1 MKVILKKDVARIGPR
16 NSVHEVSDSYA
27 INVLIKQGLADRL
40 DKGMENKIAK
50 QRAIKDEEKKIKSS
64 KHLTLV
70 KNLKDIESANSITFP
85 LSKDNSDAK
94 NNIQNETFLFK
105 LKRKSDDKGHLYGAI
120 TKEEICQAI
129 FEISGVSL
137 NQKQIST
144 DSPMRS
150 LGEHSFT
157 ISGTAGEKDAEFRF
171 VVER

>member
-27 INVLIKQGLADRL
+27 INVLIRQGLADRL

-50 QRAIKDEEKKIKSS
+50 QRAIKDEEQKTKSS
-64 KHLTLV
+64 KHLTLI
-70 KNLKDIESANSITFP
+70 KNLKDEESKNSG
-85 LSKDNSDAK
+85 N
-94 NNIQNETFLFK
+94 LFT

-120 TKEEICQAI
+120 TAEEICQAI
-129 FEISGVSL
+129 FDIVGVSL
-137 NQKQIST
+137 NQKQITT

-150 LGEHSFT
+150 VGEHTFT
-157 ISGTAGEKDAEFRF
+157 ISGTIGEKDVDFKF

>member
-50 QRAIKDEEKKIKSS
+50 QRSIKDEEQKTKSS
-64 KHLTLV
+64 KHLTLI
-70 KNLKDIESANSITFP
+70 KRLEEISNG
-85 LSKDNSDAK
+85 NSDTPD
-94 NNIQNETFLFK
+94 NNKGERLVNNKSRILFK
-105 LKRKSDDKGHLYGAI
+105 LKRKADGKGHLYGAI

-129 FEISGVSL
+129 FELVGTSL
-137 NQKQIST
+137 NQKQIHT

-150 LGEHSFT
+150 LGEHAFT
-157 ISGTAGEKDAEFRF
+157 ISGTAGEKEVEFRF
-171 VVER
+171 VVIK